1 MPIKSYRDLMAWQKA
16 MVLVT
21 EVYRVTHD
29 FPKEE
34 LFGLTSQLRKAAV
47 SIPSNVE
54 DRH

>member
-1 MPIKSYRDLMAWQKA
+1 

-34 LFGLTSQLRKAAV
+34 LLGLTSQLRKAAV
-47 SIPSNVE
+47 SIPSNIAE
-54 DRH
+54 GRGRSSLEEFRLT